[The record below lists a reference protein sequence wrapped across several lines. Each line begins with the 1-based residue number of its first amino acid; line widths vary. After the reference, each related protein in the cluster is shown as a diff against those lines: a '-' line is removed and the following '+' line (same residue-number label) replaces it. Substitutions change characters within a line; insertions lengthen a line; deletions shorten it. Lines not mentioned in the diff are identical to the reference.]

1 MERILIDTS
10 IVLDLLGGREPYVTD
25 AQLLFTMADR
35 SEIGLYMTPVAQAHI
50 HDMLSDQLKP
60 EEIRKVLVRLGNLI
74 HILPVD
80 QRIVDL
86 ALTSEFKDFTDA
98 VQYFAASE
106 HDMDLI
112 LTRNLKG
119 FRNSHLL
126 VLNPKQYIELQRT
139 GSKSA

>member
-1 MERILIDTS
+1 MDKILIDTS
-10 IVLDLLGGREPYVTD
+10 IVLDLLGSREPHVSD
-25 AQLLFTMADR
+25 AQRLFTMADR
-35 SEIGLYMTPVAQAHI
+35 AAVSIYMTPIAMTHT
-50 HDMLSDQLKP
+50 HDFLADQLKP
-60 EEIRKVLVRLGNLI
+60 DDARKVLVRLGNLI

-106 HDMDLI
+106 HDIDLI
-112 LTRNLKG
+112 LTRNLKN
-119 FRNSHLL
+119 FRSSHLL
-126 VLNPKQYIELQRT
+126 VLTPKQYLELQRT